1 MKNKIKQNLNQDT
14 ETKILDFD
22 GGNGSSIPMLLE
34 IAREHPAPLDV
45 TIIDRRSTAIA
56 EQLLLDNGF
65 EQQGVTFKKD
75 NLKFNIVSNPEYLT
89 QAIYS
94 NTFDLSLALGDR
106 ISAITPIKLRH
117 DVIKSITDVS
127 NKMILSFKSEDNY
140 LDDLSFARSRGN
152 PRGEILVN
160 GSDGLQ
166 TCGVYDETRV
176 REILSEVGAK
186 DVEVFREGQHPIAEV
201 ITCVASC
208 FNAKTLGVVA
218 KGKAIKL
225 TGEIANQMER

>member
-1 MKNKIKQNLNQDT
+1 MKNRIKQNLNQDT

-22 GGNGSSIPMLLE
+22 GGNGLSIPMLIE

-45 TIIDRRSTAIA
+45 TIIDRRSAAIA
-56 EQLLLDNGF
+56 KQLLVDNGF
-65 EQQGVTFKKD
+65 EQEGNTFRKD

-106 ISAITPIKLRH
+106 ISAITPIKLRY
-117 DVIKSITDVS
+117 DVIKGITDVS
-127 NKMILSFKSEDNY
+127 NKMILSFKAEDNY
-140 LDDLSFARSRGN
+140 LDDLSFARSSGH

-160 GSDGLQ
+160 GPDGLQ
-166 TCGVYDETRV
+166 TCGVYHEAQV

-186 DVEVFREGQHPIAEV
+186 DVEIFREGQHPIAEV

-218 KGKAIKL
+218 KGKAVKL
-225 TGEIANQMER
+225 NENQMTR

>member
-1 MKNKIKQNLNQDT
+1 MKNKIKQSLNQDSQ
-14 ETKILDFD
+14 TKILDFA

-65 EQQGVTFKKD
+65 EQQGVTFRKD

-94 NTFDLSLALGDR
+94 STFDLSLALGDK
-106 ISAITPIKLRH
+106 ISAITPAKLRH

-127 NKMILSFKSEDNY
+127 NKMILSFKAEDNY

-160 GSDGLQ
+160 GPDGLQ
-166 TCGVYDETRV
+166 TCGVYHETQV

-186 DVEVFREGQHPIAEV
+186 DIEVFREGQHPIAEV

-218 KGKAIKL
+218 KGKAVKL
-225 TGEIANQMER
+225 AGEVVNQIER

>member
-1 MKNKIKQNLNQDT
+1 MKNRIKQNLNQDT

-22 GGNGSSIPMLLE
+22 GGNGSSIPMLIE

-45 TIIDRRSTAIA
+45 TIIDRRSATIA
-56 EQLLLDNGF
+56 EQLLADNGF
-65 EQQGVTFKKD
+65 KYETGKFAKD
-75 NLKFNIVSNPEYLT
+75 NLKFTIVADPEYLM
-89 QAIYS
+89 QVIYS

-140 LDDLSFARSRGN
+140 LDDLSFARSSGH

-160 GSDGLQ
+160 GPDGLQ
-166 TCGVYDETRV
+166 TCGVYHEAQV

-186 DVEVFREGQHPIAEV
+186 DVEIFREGQHPIAEV

-218 KGKAIKL
+218 KGKAVKL
-225 TGEIANQMER
+225 TGEVVNQMER